1 MPPRRRAS
9 ANTTRRGPRSLRDPE
24 RSVARPEGRGAVV
37 RPGDQGRPLEG
48 PRGRLN
54 TKSGWLKV
62 HREPELEDAFLR
74 DGGNAAPRTSLPRHR
89 AQMTPPRCLQVA
101 LSSSPQPTWLRRL
114 QAPEEA
120 LPPARRRRS
129 PELGAR
135 PRRRGG
141 PASPPGPR
149 ARRAGGAA
157 AAPPRFGTATSSPDP
172 RPLRAVNSDVQF
184 RRWPS
189 LGDSRL
195 PPMLRV
201 KKKMERVKEPSL
213 LEA

>member
-1 MPPRRRAS
+1 
-9 ANTTRRGPRSLRDPE
+9 
-24 RSVARPEGRGAVV
+24 
-37 RPGDQGRPLEG
+37 
-48 PRGRLN
+48 
-54 TKSGWLKV
+54 
-62 HREPELEDAFLR
+62 
-74 DGGNAAPRTSLPRHR
+74 
-89 AQMTPPRCLQVA
+89 MTPPRCLQVA

-172 RPLRAVNSDVQF
+172 RPLHAVNSDVQF

-195 PPMLRV
+195 PPMLRGV
-201 KKKMERVKEPSL
+201 QVRSLVGELGSCKLHGVVKENNTKQSAL
-213 LEA
+213 GQVEV